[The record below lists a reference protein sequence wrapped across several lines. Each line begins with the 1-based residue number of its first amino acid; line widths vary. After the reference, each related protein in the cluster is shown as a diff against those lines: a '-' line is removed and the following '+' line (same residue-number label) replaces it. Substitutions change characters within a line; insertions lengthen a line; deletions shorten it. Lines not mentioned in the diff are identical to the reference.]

1 MKKLIAFTA
10 AALLAFSA
18 NANPYDWKVVRAVDG
33 DTLEVEATWLPAELG
48 KTIRIRVYG
57 VDTPEKGGR
66 AKCASEAARGDAA
79 TAFTKAQLAGAKK
92 VQITIKEWDKFG
104 GRVLGDAVIDGKSLR
119 EQLIANG
126 HAREYFGDAKKS
138 WCE

>member
-1 MKKLIAFTA
+1 MKKLIMFTA
-10 AALLAFSA
+10 AAMLSFAA

-33 DTLEVEATWLPAELG
+33 DTLEVEAAWLPSELG
-48 KTIRIRVYG
+48 KTIRIRILG

-66 AKCASEAARGDAA
+66 AKCPGEAARGEAA
-79 TAFTKAQLAGAKK
+79 TAFSKAKLKEAKK

-104 GRVLGDAVIDGKSLR
+104 GRILGDAVLDGKSLR
-119 EQLIANG
+119 ALLIESGN
-126 HAREYFGDAKKS
+126 AREYFGDAKKS

>member
-1 MKKLIAFTA
+1 MKKLIVI
-10 AALLAFSA
+10 AALLFPFVV

-33 DTLEVEATWLPAELG
+33 DTLEVEAKWLPPELG
-48 KTIRIRVYG
+48 KTIRIRIYG

-66 AKCASEAARGDAA
+66 AKCPNEATRGEAASAYS
-79 TAFTKAQLAGAKK
+79 KSQVKNAKK

-104 GRVLGDAVIDGKSLR
+104 GRILGDALIDGKSLR
-119 EQLIANG
+119 EMLIANG
-126 HAREYFGDAKKS
+126 YAREYFGNAKKS

>member
-1 MKKLIAFTA
+1 MKKLIVFTA
-10 AALLAFSA
+10 AVMMSFAA

-33 DTLEVEATWLPAELG
+33 DTLEVEATWLPIELG
-48 KTIRIRVYG
+48 KTIRIRIYG

-66 AKCASEAARGDAA
+66 AKCPNEAARGEAA
-79 TAFTKAQLAGAKK
+79 TAFAKAQLKDAKK

-104 GRVLGDAVIDGKSLR
+104 GRILGDAELDGKSLR
-119 EQLIANG
+119 ALLIANG